1 LYTCTRLKHCLASA
15 QDPIVIVLDSADWII
30 MPFQHPVGCWDKSEN
45 KYTEYAEVVTELQA
59 DLVPNART
67 EEELAAIDFR

>member
-1 LYTCTRLKHCLASA
+1 
-15 QDPIVIVLDSADWII
+15 